1 MLYLSHCFMV
11 GPVNIYFA
19 SLTVCSSR
27 SNESIGSFV
36 EFYPILQLFREEYSP
51 ETLPFHLIVPSL
63 PGYTFSS
70 GPPLDKNF
78 GLMDNAR
85 VVDQL
90 MKDLGFG
97 SGYIIQGGDIGS
109 FVGRLL
115 GVGFDACK
123 G

>member
-1 MLYLSHCFMV
+1 MLCLSHCSMV
-11 GPVNIYFA
+11 GPVSIYSA
-19 SLTVCSSR
+19 SLTVCSSI
-27 SNESIGSFV
+27 SNESTGSFV
-36 EFYPILQLFREEYSP
+36 EFYPILQLFREEYTP

-97 SGYIIQGGDIGS
+97 SGYVIQGGDIGS

-115 GVGFDACK
+115 GVSFDACK

>member
-1 MLYLSHCFMV
+1 MV
-11 GPVNIYFA
+11 GPVSIYFA
-19 SLTVCSSR
+19 SLTVCSSS
-27 SNESIGSFV
+27 SNESTGSFV
-36 EFYPILQLFREEYSP
+36 EFYPILQLFQEEYTP

-97 SGYIIQGGDIGS
+97 SGYVIQGGDIGS

-115 GVGFDACK
+115 GVSFDACK